1 MGVFRLWVGTGA
13 RMRLY
18 VLLGVDVALIL
29 LTTTLGFVLRENFDV
44 TQSQFVPFLPYLCAT
59 ALVSVIFI
67 AVAGL
72 NRSIWRFC
80 SIHDYLRVS
89 IVVTGVSIG
98 AVALSFAYNRLDGV
112 ARSLPLLQ
120 IIVGVIVLVGAR
132 VIHRARHA
140 ARQRRRTPDALRRVS
155 ENAHQ
160 LNVLVVGVSRLT
172 EAYIHASAELGMG
185 RVRVAGIVGSAHR
198 HVGRI
203 VASHPVLGRA
213 EDIESVINRLEVHGV
228 AIDRIVV
235 AMPFELLP
243 CEIVERLLLV
253 EQSRG
258 IPLQFLTEVLDLDA
272 GSHEVFP
279 SLLTHHSGTG
289 DADYDGLHARSQHW
303 FWRIKRGLDAS
314 VGLCVLVLLSPI
326 LLFVALVVAASIG
339 SPVVFWQRRPGRWGK
354 PFHLYKFRT
363 MGASHAADG
372 KRLPDTHRVSRIGK
386 FMRRTRLDELPQLI
400 NIIRGDM
407 SFVGPRPLLPQDQ
420 PKASVARLLV
430 RPGLTGWAQVVGGR
444 DIPPEDKAALDVWYV
459 RNASLLLDLGI
470 AARIIPIIFFG
481 ERISQA
487 LIERARR
494 ERIESGIIKTE
505 TTCGIKNH
513 LHSTSTLL

>member
-1 MGVFRLWVGTGA
+1 M
-13 RMRLY
+13 
-18 VLLGVDVALIL
+18 
-29 LTTTLGFVLRENFDV
+29 
-44 TQSQFVPFLPYLCAT
+44 
-59 ALVSVIFI
+59 SVIFI
-67 AVAGL
+67 AAAGL
-72 NRSIWRFC
+72 NRSIWRFS

-89 IVVTGVSIG
+89 IVVTGVSVG

-120 IIVGVIVLVGAR
+120 IIVGVMVLVGAR

-140 ARQRRRTPDALRRVS
+140 ARQRRRTSDALRRVP

-172 EAYIHASAELGMG
+172 EAYIHALAELGMG

-213 EDIESVINRLEVHGV
+213 EDIESVLNRLEVHGV

-243 CEIVERLLLV
+243 CEIVKRLLLV

-279 SLLTHHSGTG
+279 PSLTHHSGYRG
-289 DADYDGLHARSQHW
+289 GLRGTARPISPW
-303 FWRIKRGLDAS
+303 FWRVKRGLDAF

-339 SPVVFWQRRPGRWGK
+339 SPVVFWQRRPGRRGK

-363 MGASHAADG
+363 MGASHGADG
-372 KRLPDTHRVSRIGK
+372 RRLPDTHRVSKIGK

-420 PKASVARLLV
+420 PKASAARLLV

-444 DIPPEDKAALDVWYV
+444 DISPEDKAALDVWYV
-459 RNASLLLDLGI
+459 RNASPLLDLGI
-470 AARIIPIIFFG
+470 VARTIPIIFFG
-481 ERISQA
+481 ERISQS
-487 LIERARR
+487 LIERAHR
-494 ERIESGIIKTE
+494 EWIELGIMKTE
-505 TTCGIKNH
+505 TTYSIKNH
-513 LHSTSTLL
+513 LHSTSTL

>member
-1 MGVFRLWVGTGA
+1 
-13 RMRLY
+13 MRLY
-18 VLLGVDVALIL
+18 VLLGVDVALIIL
-29 LTTTLGFVLRENFDV
+29 ATTLGFVLRENFDV
-44 TQSQFVPFLPYLCAT
+44 TQSHFVAFLPYLCAT
-59 ALVSVIFI
+59 ALVSTIFI
-67 AVAGL
+67 AAAGL
-72 NRSIWRFC
+72 NRSIWRFS
-80 SIHDYLRVS
+80 SIQDYLRVS
-89 IVVTGVSIG
+89 IVVMVVSIG

-120 IIVGVIVLVGAR
+120 IIVGVMVLVGAR

-140 ARQRRRTPDALRRVS
+140 ARQRRRASEALERAS
-155 ENAHQ
+155 EKAHQ

-172 EAYIHASAELGMG
+172 EAYIQALAELGMG
-185 RVRVAGIVGSAHR
+185 RLKVAGIVGCAHR
-198 HVGRI
+198 HVGRL

-213 EDIESVINRLEVHGV
+213 EDVEGVLNRLEVHGV
-228 AIDRIVV
+228 TIDRIVV
-235 AMPFELLP
+235 AMPFEQLP
-243 CEIVERLLLV
+243 CEIVEPLLLA

-272 GSHEVFP
+272 GSRGAFLHPVQQM
-279 SLLTHHSGTG
+279 SVSTDSGCEE
-289 DADYDGLHARSQHW
+289 LQARSRHW
-303 FWRIKRGLDAS
+303 FWKVKRGLDACVALS
-314 VGLCVLVLLSPI
+314 VLVLLSPI
-326 LLFVALVVAASIG
+326 LLLVALLVALSIG
-339 SPVVFWQRRPGRWGK
+339 SPVVFWQRRPGRRGR

-372 KRLPDTHRVSRIGK
+372 RRLPDTHRVSKIGK

-420 PKASVARLLV
+420 PKASAARLLV

-459 RNASLLLDLGI
+459 RHASLLLDLGI
-470 AARIIPIIFFG
+470 AARTIPIILFG
-481 ERISQA
+481 ERISQS

-494 ERIESGIIKTE
+494 EWVELGITKTE
-505 TTCGIKNH
+505 ATYGIKNS
-513 LHSTSTLL
+513 LHSTSTL